1 MLQAADG
8 RRPPSRHV
16 NSAAHG
22 MPPWAPPLQEE
33 RKELLAGGEA
43 GLRQRRAQLEGDTVA
58 AAEEVTG
65 GLRRTRQVRGGHAG
79 SRWVGACGVSEAAAP
94 VGLPTALRTMRAC

>member
-1 MLQAADG
+1 
-8 RRPPSRHV
+8 
-16 NSAAHG
+16 
-22 MPPWAPPLQEE
+22 MPPGAPPLQEE